1 MHQTCPFTPSGAY
14 NISPDG
20 NAHNIGVVVKHWKVH
35 LHILQLRLVIG
46 SFNIVLRYVDWQAQ
60 CGNLIQ
66 LALNF
71 LSTPYTWR
79 VQTVGLHAYRV
90 DVTRVNRRA
99 DKIHNGVSRSEE
111 HTSELQSRGQLVCR

>member
-79 VQTVGLHAYRV
+79 V
-90 DVTRVNRRA
+90 
-99 DKIHNGVSRSEE
+99 RSEE
-111 HTSELQSRGQLVCR
+111 HTSELQSRGHLVCRLLLEK